1 MSTVNTCYIKF
12 FAQVD
17 DGSINALM
25 QVIEKKLGEGVQRF
39 IILISS
45 VGGSVFHGVSAYNF
59 LKGIPAE
66 VITHNFGSVDSIA
79 NVIYCAGS
87 TRYSVPHARFLLHGV
102 TANFSQGAGLEEK
115 QLLERLKGLQ
125 MDTENMAGVIASTT
139 GKSEEEIKNAMH
151 ERLTLSPEDAQQFG
165 LVHEIKEDLIE
176 AGIELISIQGQ
187 Q

>member
-125 MDTENMAGVIASTT
+125 
-139 GKSEEEIKNAMH
+139 
-151 ERLTLSPEDAQQFG
+151 
-165 LVHEIKEDLIE
+165 
-176 AGIELISIQGQ
+176 
-187 Q
+187 